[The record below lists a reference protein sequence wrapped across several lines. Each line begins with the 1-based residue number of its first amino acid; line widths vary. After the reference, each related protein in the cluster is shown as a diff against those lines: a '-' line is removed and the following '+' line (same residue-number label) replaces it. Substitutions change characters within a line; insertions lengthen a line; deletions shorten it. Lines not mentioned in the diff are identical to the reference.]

1 MNENKEEENS
11 PVRGVGSDLASGLTH
26 LFYPRL
32 CEGCSKP
39 LLQEE
44 DVLCLNCSIYN
55 LPRTAYH
62 HIHENETFM
71 RFAGRVKVEQ
81 ATSLAYFTADGLLQ
95 HLLHKLKYEDRKDVG
110 AYLGTQL
117 GYDLL
122 QVGWAKG
129 IDAIVPVPLH
139 PKKEA
144 IRGFNQATVIAE
156 TMGEVLKLPVL
167 ADIVKRTR
175 FTDTQTQKT
184 REERIENMQGAFEV
198 VDAANISGKHIL
210 LIDDVLTTGATLEA
224 CALSLL
230 AVQGVRLSIATI
242 GIAV

>member
-1 MNENKEEENS
+1 MTDNKDDNKN
-11 PVRGVGSDLASGLTH
+11 PLAGLASGLTH

-44 DVLCLNCSIYN
+44 EVLCLNCSIYN

-62 HIHENETFM
+62 HIPENETFM
-71 RFAGRVKVEQ
+71 RFAGRVRVEK
-81 ATSLAYFTADGLLQ
+81 ATSLAYFTAEGLLQ

-144 IRGFNQATVIAE
+144 IRGFNQATVIAGA
-156 TMGEVLKLPVL
+156 MGEVLKLPVL
-167 ADIVKRTR
+167 ADTVKRTR
-175 FTDTQTQKT
+175 FTETQTQKT
-184 REERIENMQGAFEV
+184 REERMENMQGAFEV
-198 VDAANISGKHIL
+198 VDEAAISGKHIL

-230 AVQGVRLSIATI
+230 AVRGVKLSIATI

>member
-1 MNENKEEENS
+1 MTEEKENYKS
-11 PVRGVGSDLASGLTH
+11 PLGGLGAGLTH

-32 CEGCSKP
+32 CDGCSKP

-44 DVLCLNCSIYN
+44 EVLCLNCSIYN

-62 HIHENETFM
+62 HIPENETFM
-71 RFAGRVKVEQ
+71 RFAGRVRVEK
-81 ATSLAYFTADGLLQ
+81 ATSLAYFTAEGLLQ

-117 GYDLL
+117 GYDLQ

-144 IRGFNQATVIAE
+144 IRGFNQANVIAE
-156 TMGEVLKLPVL
+156 AMGEVLRVPVY
-167 ADIVKRTR
+167 ANVVKRTR
-175 FTDTQTQKT
+175 FTETQTQKT
-184 REERIENMQGAFEV
+184 REERMENMQGAFEV
-198 VDAANISGKHIL
+198 TDTATISGKHIL

-230 AVQGVRLSIATI
+230 AVQGVKLSIATI

>member
-1 MNENKEEENS
+1 MAEEKENNNN
-11 PVRGVGSDLASGLTH
+11 PLGDLTSGLTH

-32 CEGCSKP
+32 CDGCSKP

-44 DVLCLNCSIYN
+44 EVLCLNCSIYN
-55 LPRTAYH
+55 LPRTAHH
-62 HIHENETFM
+62 HIPENETFM
-71 RFAGRVKVEQ
+71 RFAGRVRVEK

-110 AYLGTQL
+110 TYLGKQL
-117 GYDLL
+117 GYDLQ
-122 QVGWAKG
+122 QVGWATV

-144 IRGFNQATVIAE
+144 IRGFNQANVIAE
-156 TMGEVLKLPVL
+156 GIGDVLKLPVYTNV
-167 ADIVKRTR
+167 VKRTR
-175 FTDTQTQKT
+175 FTETQTQKT
-184 REERIENMQGAFEV
+184 REERMVNMQGAFEV
-198 VDAANISGKHIL
+198 TDTANISGKHIL

-230 AVQGVRLSIATI
+230 HVQGVKLSIATI